1 MHVSGGYF
9 LTIPERVTSPTEG
22 ANFHVNRPL
31 ASSKGFD
38 SGMRCEVREQKKW
51 GVKEGEGGKKK
62 YPPPQPHPLAVF
74 LAHISALC
82 PERLVQATCFFTVCL
97 VFFWHSLVLIFC
109 IINKSTVLY
118 QNLEGILMKRYRT
131 QYANDDF

>member
-1 MHVSGGYF
+1 MG
-9 LTIPERVTSPTEG
+9 
-22 ANFHVNRPL
+22 
-31 ASSKGFD
+31 SKG
-38 SGMRCEVREQKKW
+38 GRGR
-51 GVKEGEGGKKK
+51 KEEID
-62 YPPPQPHPLAVF
+62 PLAVF

-82 PERLVQATCFFTVCL
+82 PERLVHATCFFTVCL

>member
-31 ASSKGFD
+31 ACSKGFD
-38 SGMRCEVREQKKW
+38 SGMRCEVREKKKW
-51 GVKEGEGGKKK
+51 GVKGGEGGRKK
-62 YPPPQPHPLAVF
+62 YPPPPPPHPLAVF

-97 VFFWHSLVLIFC
+97 GFFLAFFSVDFLH
-109 IINKSTVLY
+109 Y
-118 QNLEGILMKRYRT
+118 Q
-131 QYANDDF
+131 